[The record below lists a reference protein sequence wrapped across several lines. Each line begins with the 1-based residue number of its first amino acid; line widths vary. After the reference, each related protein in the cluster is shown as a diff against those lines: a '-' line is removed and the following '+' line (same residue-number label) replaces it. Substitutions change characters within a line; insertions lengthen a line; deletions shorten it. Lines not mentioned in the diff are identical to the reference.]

1 MAWNDPSTWF
11 SAATPPVV
19 DSLPP
24 TTPTPV
30 GARRRKTR
38 RGGKRSRRSRT
49 GKRSSRS

>member
-24 TTPTPV
+24 TTLTPV
-30 GARRRKTR
+30 GARRKTR
-38 RGGKRSRRSRT
+38 RGGKKSKRSRT
-49 GKRSSRS
+49 GKKSSRR